1 MTPFLDVQNLTKT
14 FGALVLLQD
23 INFSVGEGQ
32 KVGLIAKMALENPL
46 FLEILAGHESYDDGK
61 IIFRNNI
68 RLSFLEQTP
77 KFDPDERVIDAC
89 FNHQG
94 DEERLLRA
102 KQILTQLH
110 IFDLDQPMR
119 QLSGGQQKEWR
130 SPTS

>member
-32 KVGLIAKMALENPL
+32 KVGLIAKNGTGKSTL
-46 FLEILAGHESYDDGK
+46 LEILAGHESYDDGK
-61 IIFRNNI
+61 IIFRNDI

-89 FNHQG
+89 FN
-94 DEERLLRA
+94 LSL
-102 KQILTQLH
+102 IH
-110 IFDLDQPMR
+110 I
-119 QLSGGQQKEWR
+119 
-130 SPTS
+130 